1 MDLKDLL
8 NIIESKEQSS
18 KIVSEARKKL
28 PEDLDELIDLYMQ
41 QNKIYHLEGMR
52 GVRYLHSMVE
62 ILGYRDFDYFLEDNP
77 GCQTAIVEW
86 LKERNVD
93 EWVEKFKEA
102 VDLDEAED

>member
-18 KIVSEARKKL
+18 KIVSEARKNL